1 MNRLRYF
8 HDKPNVSLRRDGSSH
23 YQHLRCY
30 TIDDN
35 PPTMSTS
42 TNDNTVY
49 LANSVKS

>member
-1 MNRLRYF
+1 LRYF
-8 HDKPNVSLRRDGSSH
+8 HDKPNVSLRRDGSSY

-35 PPTMSTS
+35 PPTTSTS
-42 TNDNTVY
+42 TNDNTMH